1 MKILITGGSG
11 QLGQAFLRIINS
23 EHELLIVPRSS
34 FDLGN
39 PEQME
44 ALMLKSDLDAVINC
58 AAYTNVELAESEPQA
73 AFQTNEIGADLLA
86 KICAKHDI
94 HLLHLSTDYVFDGK
108 NTQAYLESEPVTP
121 INVYGESKAAGEKA
135 ILNAHPKALIVR
147 VSWLYDFVG
156 KNFLNTMRNLAKTRE
171 HLQVVNDQVSSPVYA
186 GILAQDLLDILQQSI
201 EKSISGVFHYRH
213 AGRASWFEFA
223 KAIFEV
229 YDLEVNVQAV
239 SSESFPTKAKR
250 PSFSLL
256 STDKLRRTFSLP
268 NYTWQQALERCCED
282 EKNHE

>member
-11 QLGQAFLRIINS
+11 QLAQAFLRVPNS
-23 EHELLIVPRSS
+23 EHELLVVPRSS
-34 FDLGN
+34 FDLGK

-44 ALMLKSDLDAVINC
+44 ALILQSKVVAVINC
-58 AAYTNVELAESEPQA
+58 AAYTNVELAESERET
-73 AFQTNEIGADLLA
+73 AFQTNEAGAALLA
-86 KICAKHDI
+86 EICQKHKV
-94 HLLHLSTDYVFDGK
+94 HLIHLSTDYVFDGT
-108 NTQAYLESEPVTP
+108 NTQAYLETDPVSP
-121 INVYGESKAAGEKA
+121 INVYGDSKAAGEKA
-135 ILNAHPKALIVR
+135 IMKVHPKALILR

-156 KNFLNTMRNLAKTRE
+156 KNFLNTMRNLAKTRD

-186 GILAQDLLDILQQSI
+186 GILAADLLSMLEQAQ
-201 EKSISGVFHYRH
+201 EKNISGVFHYRH
-213 AGRASWFEFA
+213 EGKASWFEFA

-229 YDLEVNVQAV
+229 FDLKVDVRAV
-239 SSESFPTKAKR
+239 SSNAFPTEAKR
-250 PSFSLL
+250 PPFSLL